1 MPLPDRPWPVAPR
14 PFADE
19 PLGGWLGRVAARYRL
34 GVWQLCEAYGLDTG
48 TTDSSMGWLLLP
60 PQPARNIE
68 ALAMLARLDVRTLES
83 MQTPVQWPLARRLA
97 AYFPRCLF
105 LNDLDV
111 TSPCW
116 RRSWLDPAA
125 TWCARHARPL
135 GSVAAGK
142 LRHCRNFNGVVQTVG
157 RRERL
162 QRALESAHFGRH
174 AAARMP
180 PQDIDRSGPHAVE

>member
-1 MPLPDRPWPVAPR
+1 VAPR

-48 TTDSSMGWLLLP
+48 TTDSGMGWLLLP
-60 PQPARNIE
+60 PQPARNID

-83 MQTPVQWPLARRLA
+83 MQTPVQWPLARRQA
-97 AYFPRCLF
+97 AYCPRCLF

-116 RRSWLDPAA
+116 RRNWLDPAA

-142 LRHCRNFNGVVQTVG
+142 LRHCRNFNSVVQTVG

-162 QRALESAHFGRH
+162 QRALDSAHVARL

-180 PQDIDRSGPHAVE
+180 RQDIDRSGPHSV

>member
-1 MPLPDRPWPVAPR
+1 MPLLDRPWPVAPR

-34 GVWQLCEAYGLDTG
+34 GVRQLCEAYGLDTG
-48 TTDSSMGWLLLP
+48 TTDSGMGWLLLP
-60 PQPARNIE
+60 PQPARNID

-83 MQTPVQWPLARRLA
+83 MRTPVQWPLARRQA
-97 AYFPRCLF
+97 AYCPRCLF

-116 RRSWLDPAA
+116 SLNWLDPAA

-135 GSVAAGK
+135 ESVAAGK
-142 LRHCRNFNGVVQTVG
+142 LRHCRNFDAVVQTIG
-157 RRERL
+157 RRETL
-162 QRALESAHFGRH
+162 QRALKLAHVGRLST
-174 AAARMP
+174 ARMP
-180 PQDIDRSGPHAVE
+180 RQVIDRPSPYAVE